1 MSTAVIGYMP
11 MPVNFEYR
19 SLFLHGRPKHEKYD
33 DFWRKHPPMDTV
45 HRAKIFSAFDA
56 LTGFGDC
63 IASKEVQYSDRRHL
77 SEEKH
82 ENLDKKLSV
91 LRRLTRNSREVRR
104 NMPQISVE
112 YFSPCTDRNSFAYG
126 TGGIYE
132 TVSGICRKID
142 DISDTITVGE
152 TVIPIDDISLL
163 VSVSFAL
170 IYVRSLSCLE
180 SIWHSSFTHPVQ
192 QRRGSCLSQ
201 PPLKYHSL
209 L

>member
-1 MSTAVIGYMP
+1 MEKNDIDTTIGYMP
-11 MPVNFEYR
+11 MPTDFPYK
-19 SLFLHGRPKHEKYD
+19 SIFLKGRPQHEKYD

-77 SEEKH
+77 SEEEH

-152 TVIPIDDISLL
+152 TVIPIDDIS
-163 VSVSFAL
+163 
-170 IYVRSLSCLE
+170 
-180 SIWHSSFTHPVQ
+180 SITS
-192 QRRGSCLSQ
+192 
-201 PPLKYHSL
+201 PLFGGIGDDIP
-209 L
+209 